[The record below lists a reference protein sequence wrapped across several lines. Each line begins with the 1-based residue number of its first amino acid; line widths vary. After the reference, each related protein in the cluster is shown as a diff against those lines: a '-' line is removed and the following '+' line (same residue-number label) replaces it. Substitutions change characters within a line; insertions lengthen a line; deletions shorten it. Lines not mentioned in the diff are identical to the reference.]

1 MWVFLA
7 IIRAHFLSNMS
18 LVFPASLDRS
28 WEILKGE
35 KEMKRHNWLPL
46 DARGRN
52 ASFEKKTKMENLN
65 SNLRSSLIHFM
76 EAI

>member
-1 MWVFLA
+1 VISTIGF
-7 IIRAHFLSNMS
+7 
-18 LVFPASLDRS
+18 
-28 WEILKGE
+28 
-35 KEMKRHNWLPL
+35 PL

-52 ASFEKKTKMENLN
+52 ASFEKKTKMKILN